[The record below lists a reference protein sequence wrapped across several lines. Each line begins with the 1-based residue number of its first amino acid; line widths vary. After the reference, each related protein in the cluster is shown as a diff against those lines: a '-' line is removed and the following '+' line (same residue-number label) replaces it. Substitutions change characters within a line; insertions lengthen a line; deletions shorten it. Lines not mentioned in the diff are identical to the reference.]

1 MNLEHRMQNQRLF
14 TAAAFNDIDMARL
27 ALQNGADVNTQD
39 HFSRKSPLMVAAMH
53 HHFDLVRFFVENGAN
68 VLLTDNNGENAE
80 DHTLIIANFGD
91 VHNVARI
98 RDYLHRRIHARENVA
113 RRWQLVR
120 DDIVN
125 NRHRRNQAIR
135 EGAPENQIEYILSE
149 LGEQRT
155 RSNKKRLKRVI
166 ESTNKRLRGLEFGKV
181 KHCLSLMELKRDLKK
196 VLK

>member
-1 MNLEHRMQNQRLF
+1 
-14 TAAAFNDIDMARL
+14 
-27 ALQNGADVNTQD
+27 
-39 HFSRKSPLMVAAMH
+39 MVAAMH

-68 VLLTDNNGENAE
+68 VLLTDNNGQDVE
-80 DHTLIIANFGD
+80 DHTLTIPDFDD
-91 VHNVARI
+91 VHNVAQI
-98 RDYLHRRIHARENVA
+98 RDYLHRRIHARQNVA
-113 RRWQLVR
+113 RHWQLVR

-149 LGEQRT
+149 SGEQRT
-155 RSNKKRLKRVI
+155 RANKKRLKHVI

-181 KHCLSLMELKRDLKK
+181 NHCLSLMELKRDLKK

>member
-1 MNLEHRMQNQRLF
+1 MNLEHRIQNHRLF
-14 TAAAFNDIDMARL
+14 TAAAFNDINMARL
-27 ALQNGADVNTQD
+27 ALQRGADVNTQD
-39 HFSRKSPLMVAAMH
+39 HFSRQSPLMVAAMH

-68 VLLTDNNGENAE
+68 VLLRDNNGEDAE

-98 RDYLHRRIHARENVA
+98 RDYLHRQIRARQNVA

-125 NRHRRNQAIR
+125 NRHRRNRAIR

-149 LGEQRT
+149 SGEQRT
-155 RSNKKRLKRVI
+155 RANKKRLNDVI
-166 ESTNKRLRGLEFGKV
+166 KQSNKRFRLEFGKV
-181 KHCLSLMELKRDLKK
+181 KHRLTLKQLKRDLKK
-196 VLK
+196 VK

>member
-1 MNLEHRMQNQRLF
+1 MNLEHRIQNHRLF

-27 ALQNGADVNTQD
+27 ALQRGADVNTQD
-39 HFSRKSPLMVAAMH
+39 HFSRQSPLMVAAMH

-68 VLLTDNNGENAE
+68 VLLTDNNGQDAE
-80 DHTLIIANFGD
+80 DHTLTIPDFDD

-98 RDYLHRRIHARENVA
+98 RDYLHTRIRARRNVA

-149 LGEQRT
+149 SGEQRT
-155 RSNKKRLKRVI
+155 RANKKRLKNVI
-166 ESTNKRLRGLEFGKV
+166 KETNKRFRLEFGSRNIRLNIKQ
-181 KHCLSLMELKRDLKK
+181 LKKDLKK
-196 VLK
+196 VS